1 MAEAC
6 GLGLQTEFKVA
17 SHKDFDAMTRVSML
31 SSPLLLGFEEIER
44 LIDRAG
50 KAGHDGYPPY
60 NIERIARL
68 DGAQPQAELLRIS
81 LAVAGFTR
89 EQLEITV
96 EDSQLVVRGRQQD
109 HKSRDFLYRG
119 IATRQFQRTFV
130 LADGI
135 EVRAADLSNGLLSI
149 DLVRVEPERLVRRI
163 EIGAGQGG
171 HNRDRLV
178 VDQRAVDQR
187 KGPET
192 GPKPNQAGNVQERKT
207 KG

>member
-1 MAEAC
+1 MVEAC
-6 GLGLQTEFKVA
+6 GLGPSGLKIETDYKVA
-17 SHKDFDAMTRVSML
+17 SHKDFADMTRVTML

-50 KAGHDGYPPY
+50 KAGNDGYPPY
-60 NIERIARL
+60 NIERITRA
-68 DGAQPQAELLRIS
+68 DAAGGQIKAELLRIS

-96 EDSQLVVRGRQQD
+96 EDSQLVISGRQQD
-109 HKSRDFLYRG
+109 DKTRDFLYRG

-130 LADGI
+130 LAEGI

-149 DLVRVEPERLVRRI
+149 DLVRIEPERLVRRI
-163 EIGAGQGG
+163 EIGER
-171 HNRDRLV
+171 HNGL
-178 VDQRAVDQR
+178 
-187 KGPET
+187 ET
-192 GPKPNQAGNVQERKT
+192 GSKVQQSNNSKSQVGNVQELKT